1 MGLLPLFTHFE
12 TMKNLTINYSATA
25 DLHNNSNVSETLGL
39 TIYLENP
46 ENFDIA
52 LDNLRE
58 RVHTNLNSY
67 ERYLNAK
74 KQISDIELNLEKMSD
89 IYQECLDQYN
99 KMTEFMKAQGI
110 KNDFP
115 EFAPLSPKVVKALPS
130 NEF

>member
-1 MGLLPLFTHFE
+1 
-12 TMKNLTINYSATA
+12 MKQTINYSATA
-25 DLHNNSNVSETLGL
+25 DLYNNSNVSESLGI
-39 TIYLENP
+39 TIDLENP

-52 LDNLRE
+52 LDDLRE

-67 ERYLNAK
+67 DRYLNAK
-74 KQISDIELNLEKMSD
+74 KQISDIELKLQKMSD
-89 IYQECLDQYN
+89 IYKECLDQYN

-115 EFAPLSPKVVKALPS
+115 EFPPLNPKIVKALPA